1 MAKLSLMFENRNLN
15 EFSLTRGI
23 TTIGRLPDNSIQ
35 VDNPA
40 VSGHHARIYWELG
53 QFILED
59 HDSLNG
65 TYVNDRR
72 VKKQPLQDS
81 DRILVGKHTLLFNAE
96 PDKPVA
102 AGTSGTAGPSLPRL
116 DGTAMLDTKKAR
128 ELMAQA
134 ALRTGAAGA
143 DSGAAVATQQIP
155 AKMRVGVLTVL
166 SGKTDQRQYV
176 LTGKLAVVGKSDM
189 ASIRLKR
196 WFAPKVAAS
205 ISRRNDAYFI
215 TSADNKHKVKVN
227 GATVS
232 AQWELQAGDRISVA
246 GVEMTFSYND

>member
-72 VKKQPLQDS
+72 VKKQLSRTPTAFWLENIPS
-81 DRILVGKHTLLFNAE
+81 FLTPSPTSRWPRV
-96 PDKPVA
+96 PA
-102 AGTSGTAGPSLPRL
+102 AQPGRRCRGWTAPPCSTRR
-116 DGTAMLDTKKAR
+116 KR
-128 ELMAQA
+128 
-134 ALRTGAAGA
+134 
-143 DSGAAVATQQIP
+143 
-155 AKMRVGVLTVL
+155 
-166 SGKTDQRQYV
+166 
-176 LTGKLAVVGKSDM
+176 
-189 ASIRLKR
+189 AS
-196 WFAPKVAAS
+196 
-205 ISRRNDAYFI
+205 
-215 TSADNKHKVKVN
+215 
-227 GATVS
+227 
-232 AQWELQAGDRISVA
+232 
-246 GVEMTFSYND
+246 